1 MFALFSVAFS
11 SLFIA
16 VGIAAVVGHVLLIDL
31 LLHPTVGAIQVAPAT
46 VQVQPRIQPALD
58 TQHPLPANG

>member
-16 VGIAAVVGHVLLIDL
+16 FGVAAVVGHVLLIDL
-31 LLHPTVGAIQVAPAT
+31 LLRSSSTTLQATPAPMAD
-46 VQVQPRIQPALD
+46 VRLQPQPAR
-58 TQHPLPANG
+58 